1 MILEKWKNAQ
11 AYVIGKYHIS
21 NNLPCQ
27 DRTYYFEEN
36 GVKVMAL
43 ADGAGSQPHSEI
55 GAELVCKE
63 ICEMLTQN
71 FIDFL
76 MYFEYEKE
84 NPAKHIIKM
93 KELNKIIVDQ
103 LVYKLKEKAMMMNV
117 SLKELS
123 STMLFFAIKDNHYI
137 YGHIGDGIIAGLY
150 SENNGQRL
158 KLMSEPENGAAAN
171 ITFFITDPDSVDH
184 LRLGA
189 GRIENLSG
197 VAMSSDGAADVLFS
211 KNGIDDSSYELF
223 SKFNMKTSEEYHNIL
238 SEFLTKV
245 ISNYSTDDLSLNILC
260 LEDNDTTNIEE
271 YYANYILDD
280 ITSSKQIIKKSQY
293 CYFLDSSIDGN
304 EVEFNNPQEVK
315 RYLKWN

>member
-63 ICEMLTQN
+63 ICELLSQN

-84 NPAKHIIKM
+84 NPAKHILKM
-93 KELNKIIVDQ
+93 KELNKIIVDH
-103 LVYKLKEKAMMMNV
+103 LVYRLKEKAIMMNV

-171 ITFFITDPDSVDH
+171 ITFFITDADSVDH

-197 VAMSSDGAADVLFS
+197 VIMSSDGAADVLFS

-293 CYFLDSSIDGN
+293 CYFLDSSIDVTD
-304 EVEFNNPQEVK
+304 VEFNNPEEVK